1 MGHAQYDTD
10 GFDQAAASRPRERVA
25 VKGCIFKDGRLLF
38 LFKPDAARRLSIAP
52 DLEED
57 LPGGCV
63 EAGESW
69 QEALVREVREET
81 GLEIEVGE
89 PFDAWTL
96 RAPGRRIL
104 GVDFVCRWR
113 SGDVR
118 LSHEHESF
126 AWLTLEE
133 VEAKGWEAEPFTGRP
148 SNWLRHEGVRTVPDK
163 PNSRF
168 QKYRKA

>member
-1 MGHAQYDTD
+1 MRRAVS
-10 GFDQAAASRPRERVA
+10 ASRPISRR
-25 VKGCIFKDGRLLF
+25 IFRGDVWKRARAGR
-38 LFKPDAARRLSIAP
+38 RRWCA
-52 DLEED
+52 
-57 LPGGCV
+57 
-63 EAGESW
+63 
-69 QEALVREVREET
+69 EVREET

-89 PFDAWTL
+89 PFNAWTM

-133 VEAKGWEAEPFTGRP
+133 VESRGWEAEP
-148 SNWLRHEGVRTVPDK
+148 V
-163 PNSRF
+163 
-168 QKYRKA
+168 YRKAFELVEA

>member
-10 GFDQAAASRPRERVA
+10 GFDQAAASKPRERVA
-25 VKGCIFKDGRLLF
+25 VKGCIFKDGRMLF

-89 PFDAWTL
+89 P
-96 RAPGRRIL
+96 
-104 GVDFVCRWR
+104 VDFVCRWR

-133 VEAKGWEAEPFTGRP
+133 VEAKGWEAEP
-148 SNWLRHEGVRTVPDK
+148 V
-163 PNSRF
+163 
-168 QKYRKA
+168 YRKAFELVEA

>member
-1 MGHAQYDTD
+1 MEKVIFANMCMIED
-10 GFDQAAASRPRERVA
+10 GCGRVVVQKRTGTSWNGYA
-25 VKGCIFKDGRLLF
+25 F
-38 LFKPDAARRLSIAP
+38 
-52 DLEED
+52 
-57 LPGGCV
+57 PGGHV
-63 EAGESW
+63 EDGESF
-69 QEALVREVREET
+69 ADAVRREVREET

-89 PFDAWTL
+89 PFNAWTM

-133 VEAKGWEAEPFTGRP
+133 VEAKGWEAEP
-148 SNWLRHEGVRTVPDK
+148 V
-163 PNSRF
+163 
-168 QKYRKA
+168 YRKAFELVEA

>member
-10 GFDQAAASRPRERVA
+10 GFDQAAASKPRERVA
-25 VKGCIFKDGRLLF
+25 VKGCIFKDGRMLL

-52 DLEED
+52 DLEE
-57 LPGGCV
+57 
-63 EAGESW
+63 
-69 QEALVREVREET
+69 T

-89 PFDAWTL
+89 PFDAWTV

-133 VEAKGWEAEPFTGRP
+133 VEAKGWELEP
-148 SNWLRHEGVRTVPDK
+148 V
-163 PNSRF
+163 
-168 QKYRKA
+168 YRKAFELVEA

>member
-1 MGHAQYDTD
+1 M
-10 GFDQAAASRPRERVA
+10 
-25 VKGCIFKDGRLLF
+25 
-38 LFKPDAARRLSIAP
+38 
-52 DLEED
+52 
-57 LPGGCV
+57 

-113 SGDVR
+113 SRRRASEPRARVLRMAHPGRSGGEGLGVGAR
-118 LSHEHESF
+118 LPE
-126 AWLTLEE
+126 
-133 VEAKGWEAEPFTGRP
+133 G
-148 SNWLRHEGVRTVPDK
+148 LRIG
-163 PNSRF
+163 
-168 QKYRKA
+168 

>member
-1 MGHAQYDTD
+1 MRRAVS
-10 GFDQAAASRPRERVA
+10 ASRPISRR
-25 VKGCIFKDGRLLF
+25 IFR
-38 LFKPDAARRLSIAP
+38 
-52 DLEED
+52 
-57 LPGGCV
+57 GGCV

-89 PFDAWTL
+89 PFNAWTM

-133 VEAKGWEAEPFTGRP
+133 VESRGWELEP
-148 SNWLRHEGVRTVPDK
+148 V
-163 PNSRF
+163 
-168 QKYRKA
+168 YRKAFELAIDLQP

>member
-1 MGHAQYDTD
+1 MRRAVS
-10 GFDQAAASRPRERVA
+10 ASRPTSRR
-25 VKGCIFKDGRLLF
+25 IFR
-38 LFKPDAARRLSIAP
+38 
-52 DLEED
+52 
-57 LPGGCV
+57 GGCV

-104 GVDFVCRWR
+104 GVDFVCRWC

-133 VEAKGWEAEPFTGRP
+133 VEAKGWEAEP
-148 SNWLRHEGVRTVPDK
+148 V
-163 PNSRF
+163 
-168 QKYRKA
+168 YRKAFELVEA

>member
-1 MGHAQYDTD
+1 MAHLQHEIESPEG
-10 GFDQAAASRPRERVA
+10 AAVSKPKERVA
-25 VKGCIFKDGRLLF
+25 VKGCVFKDGRMLF

-89 PFDAWTL
+89 PFNAWTM

-133 VEAKGWEAEPFTGRP
+133 VEAKGWEAE
-148 SNWLRHEGVRTVPDK
+148 SV
-163 PNSRF
+163 
-168 QKYRKA
+168 YRKAFELVEA

>member
-1 MGHAQYDTD
+1 MEELLQTTLCYLEQD
-10 GFDQAAASRPRERVA
+10 GCYLMLHRVKKKND
-25 VKGCIFKDGRLLF
+25 VNHDKWVGVGGKFEPGE
-38 LFKPDAARRLSIAP
+38 DAPA
-52 DLEED
+52 
-57 LPGGCV
+57 C
-63 EAGESW
+63 
-69 QEALVREVREET
+69 ALREVREET

-133 VEAKGWEAEPFTGRP
+133 VEAKGWEAEP
-148 SNWLRHEGVRTVPDK
+148 V
-163 PNSRF
+163 
-168 QKYRKA
+168 YRKAFELVEA

>member
-1 MGHAQYDTD
+1 M
-10 GFDQAAASRPRERVA
+10 
-25 VKGCIFKDGRLLF
+25 
-38 LFKPDAARRLSIAP
+38 
-52 DLEED
+52 
-57 LPGGCV
+57 

-89 PFDAWTL
+89 PFNAWTM

-133 VEAKGWEAEPFTGRP
+133 VESRGWEAEP
-148 SNWLRHEGVRTVPDK
+148 V
-163 PNSRF
+163 
-168 QKYRKA
+168 YRKAFELVEA

>member
-1 MGHAQYDTD
+1 MEKVIFANMCMIED
-10 GFDQAAASRPRERVA
+10 GCGRVVVQKRTGTSWNGYA
-25 VKGCIFKDGRLLF
+25 F
-38 LFKPDAARRLSIAP
+38 
-52 DLEED
+52 
-57 LPGGCV
+57 PGGHV
-63 EAGESW
+63 EDGESF
-69 QEALVREVREET
+69 ADAVRREVREET

-89 PFDAWTL
+89 PFNAWTM

-133 VEAKGWEAEPFTGRP
+133 VESRGWEAEP
-148 SNWLRHEGVRTVPDK
+148 V
-163 PNSRF
+163 
-168 QKYRKA
+168 YRKAFELVEA

>member
-1 MGHAQYDTD
+1 M
-10 GFDQAAASRPRERVA
+10 
-25 VKGCIFKDGRLLF
+25 
-38 LFKPDAARRLSIAP
+38 
-52 DLEED
+52 
-57 LPGGCV
+57 
-63 EAGESW
+63 
-69 QEALVREVREET
+69 REVREET

-104 GVDFVCRWR
+104 GVDFVCRWC

-133 VEAKGWEAEPFTGRP
+133 VEAKGWEAEP
-148 SNWLRHEGVRTVPDK
+148 V
-163 PNSRF
+163 
-168 QKYRKA
+168 YRKAFELVEA

>member
-1 MGHAQYDTD
+1 MVGGSWKNLLEEAAVAHLQPETD
-10 GFDQAAASRPRERVA
+10 GPDGAAASKPRERVA
-25 VKGCIFKDGRLLF
+25 VKGCVFKDGRMLF

-89 PFDAWTL
+89 PFNAWTM

-133 VEAKGWEAEPFTGRP
+133 VEAKGWEAEP
-148 SNWLRHEGVRTVPDK
+148 V
-163 PNSRF
+163 
-168 QKYRKA
+168 YRKAFELVEA

>member
-1 MGHAQYDTD
+1 M
-10 GFDQAAASRPRERVA
+10 
-25 VKGCIFKDGRLLF
+25 
-38 LFKPDAARRLSIAP
+38 
-52 DLEED
+52 
-57 LPGGCV
+57 

-89 PFDAWTL
+89 PFNAWTM

-133 VEAKGWEAEPFTGRP
+133 VEAKGWEAEP
-148 SNWLRHEGVRTVPDK
+148 V
-163 PNSRF
+163 
-168 QKYRKA
+168 YRKAFELVEA

>member
-1 MGHAQYDTD
+1 M
-10 GFDQAAASRPRERVA
+10 
-25 VKGCIFKDGRLLF
+25 
-38 LFKPDAARRLSIAP
+38 
-52 DLEED
+52 
-57 LPGGCV
+57 
-63 EAGESW
+63 
-69 QEALVREVREET
+69 REVREET

-89 PFDAWTL
+89 PFNAWTM

-133 VEAKGWEAEPFTGRP
+133 VEAKGWEAEP
-148 SNWLRHEGVRTVPDK
+148 V
-163 PNSRF
+163 
-168 QKYRKA
+168 YRKAFELVEA

>member
-10 GFDQAAASRPRERVA
+10 GFDQAAASKPRERVA
-25 VKGCIFKDGRLLF
+25 VKGCIFKDGRMLF

-133 VEAKGWEAEPFTGRP
+133 VESRGWEAE
-148 SNWLRHEGVRTVPDK
+148 TV
-163 PNSRF
+163 
-168 QKYRKA
+168 YRKAFELVEA